1 MALYPIL
8 LNLNNRTAV
17 VVGGGLVALRKV
29 RDLLDTGARITVI
42 APEVHPELKAL
53 TLKQDRIVLEQ
64 RPYRAGDLD
73 GAVLVFSCTDSHVVN
88 RQVFEDAET
97 LGIFINAADD
107 PPNCSFFLP
116 SFARRGDFI
125 LAVSTSG
132 TSPALAARLRRTLE
146 QAVPENI
153 DGLLDA
159 LKTARRLLLDSAD
172 FSHLDSSQRGQI
184 LKTIVNSDEFLQ
196 ELYYAYLHGT
206 LAHCLLKHIRNTR

>member
-88 RQVFEDAET
+88 RH
-97 LGIFINAADD
+97 
-107 PPNCSFFLP
+107 
-116 SFARRGDFI
+116 DFQYKI
-125 LAVSTSG
+125 M
-132 TSPALAARLRRTLE
+132 
-146 QAVPENI
+146 Q
-153 DGLLDA
+153 
-159 LKTARRLLLDSAD
+159 
-172 FSHLDSSQRGQI
+172 
-184 LKTIVNSDEFLQ
+184 
-196 ELYYAYLHGT
+196 
-206 LAHCLLKHIRNTR
+206 